1 MILGKNKTGDDFS
14 TGGTD
19 RKRKILT
26 AGLILASVLLVLLLG
41 DLMYHSSE
49 RAIEQNYQ
57 TTYRV
62 ALRNSSRVLDMNLR
76 SIVEI
81 VRTFLNED
89 PIITVLKAG
98 NPEQEKGEFSTAEQK
113 SLETAAK
120 KLAWQQAWVNDIA
133 FFDLYGRHYML
144 SNTRGSYEFDQYYA
158 SHDFTEEA
166 WYEKTRKADGKEVFF
181 GENVLGHS
189 DSKVLSMTKYLIDP
203 DSGEGLGYLVVTLSR
218 SLISKSYV
226 GGNTSDP
233 ASNFMVLDTDDR
245 LVYYDGSAKEEE
257 AVREM
262 FLNPSSA
269 QSRIFSDVTNE
280 TTRWRL
286 INAAEIRDL
295 SRESRQLRV
304 FVWLVG
310 GGVLILIGLFAN
322 LLFMNQRL
330 TAHLMATRLNERE
343 AERLLLQSRINPHF
357 LYNTLDALYFQAI
370 IHGDDQ
376 IADMTMA
383 LSNHFKLT
391 LNSGRNYITIRN
403 SLQWMREYMKIMNMR
418 FHDRFQLVEHVDETL
433 LDQEILT
440 FILQPFVENAMIH
453 GLETKVG
460 NGVITITVRREGD
473 SVLLIIED
481 DGAGMEDISV
491 WESGYGIQNVQQRIH
506 LHYGNDYGAKV
517 ESERNKGTRVTVTLP
532 LQTGV

>member
-1 MILGKNKTGDDFS
+1 MILGKNNTGDDFS

-19 RKRKILT
+19 RKRKILA

-343 AERLLLQSRINPHF
+343 AELLLLQSQINPHF

-460 NGVITITVRREGD
+460 NGVITIVPSGRKGD
-473 SVLLIIED
+473 LSC
-481 DGAGMEDISV
+481 
-491 WESGYGIQNVQQRIH
+491 
-506 LHYGNDYGAKV
+506 
-517 ESERNKGTRVTVTLP
+517 
-532 LQTGV
+532 